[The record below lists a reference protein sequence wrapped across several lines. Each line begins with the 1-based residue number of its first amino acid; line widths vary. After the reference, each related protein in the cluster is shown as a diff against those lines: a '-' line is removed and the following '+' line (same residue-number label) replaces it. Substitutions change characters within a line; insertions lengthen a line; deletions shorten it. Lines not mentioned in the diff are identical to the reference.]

1 MSFTPTLSTLV
12 ALWGVLTICIVRS
25 RRSRTRFPLPPG
37 PKPLPLIG
45 NLCDLPLKDETVT
58 YDEWAKKYGDLV
70 YANVMGHRLLF
81 VNSTQVADDLFEKRA
96 VNYSDR
102 NELPMINDLMGWN
115 WSSGH
120 MSYGERW
127 KKHRKMFERLFR
139 PAVAPTYWS
148 PQGKEAHALLRNLL
162 DSPRENTEHLR
173 HNAAAVIMKM
183 IYGIEIAPKDD
194 RYVEIAEQALDGVAT
209 AATPGAF
216 FVDIFP

>member
-1 MSFTPTLSTLV
+1 MSFTATLSTLSQV
-12 ALWGVLTICIVRS
+12 ANTIS
-25 RRSRTRFPLPPG
+25 AAPG
-37 PKPLPLIG
+37 SEASSFDQKLY
-45 NLCDLPLKDETVT
+45 DLPLKDETVT

-81 VNSTQVADDLFEKRA
+81 VNSPQVAIDLFEKRA

-115 WSSGH
+115 WSFGH

-139 PAVAPTYWS
+139 PAVAPTYW
-148 PQGKEAHALLRNLL
+148 PLQGKEAHTLLRNLL
-162 DSPRENTEHLR
+162 DSPRGLIEHLR
-173 HNAAAVIMKM
+173 HNAAAVIMNV

-194 RYVEIAEQALDGVAT
+194 WYVEIAEQALDGVAT
-209 AATPGAF
+209 AVTAG
-216 FVDIFP
+216 